1 MDFVDIAK
9 ELHILGI
16 GGISLSALAV
26 ILKEK
31 GKVVTG
37 YDREVSSITQ
47 ALQEKGIL
55 VVNQFDEKL
64 IDQADIVVYTSAL
77 PKDEPHLAYA
87 IKKGKIILS
96 RSELLGQLAK
106 KYFTIS
112 IAGSHGKTT
121 ATSMIGYMFFLAGKD
136 PTIHVGGIMKNFG
149 SNVCVGK
156 GKYFITEACE
166 YKDSFLSL
174 ASDIGV
180 VLNEDPDHLD
190 YFKTK
195 ENYYKSFEKFAKNT
209 KKGGILIVN
218 YDDPFSRGL
227 KSGNTLS
234 YAIKSKADV
243 QAKNICRKNGLLSFD
258 LFYLDLN
265 FGNFKLKMIG
275 LHNIY
280 NALATIAVGIACSIP
295 LETIKTALLQF
306 EGVERRLE
314 YIGLV
319 KGAVVL
325 HDYAHHPDEIIATIK
340 AVKSNTNDRLIC
352 VFQPHTFSRTRDLYY
367 EFCRC
372 FACCDEV
379 WLLPIYSAREKPI
392 PKITSKFLAKGV
404 SKYNKIVRYFSNFE
418 KCYAFINKTAK
429 TNTTF
434 LIMGAGDIFNLA
446 YRFKK

>member
-1 MDFVDIAK
+1 MNFIDEAK
-9 ELHILGI
+9 QIHILGI

-26 ILKEK
+26 ILLKQ
-31 GKVVTG
+31 GKKVTG
-37 YDREVSSITQ
+37 YDSAISPITQ
-47 ALQEKGIL
+47 SLQAKGIK
-55 VVNQFDEKL
+55 VVNQLDTNL

-77 PKDEPHLAYA
+77 AKNDVQLEHA
-87 IKKGKIILS
+87 IKQGKIILS
-96 RSELLGQLAK
+96 RSELLGELTK

-121 ATSMIGYMFFLAGKD
+121 ASSMIGYMFFWAKKD
-136 PTIHVGGIMKNFG
+136 PVIHVGGIMKNFG
-149 SNVCVGK
+149 SNVRCGK
-156 GKYFITEACE
+156 GKFFITEACE

-174 ASDIGV
+174 ESDVGV

-209 KKGGILIVN
+209 KKSGVLVVN
-218 YDDPFSRGL
+218 YDDPFSRRL
-227 KSGNTLS
+227 KSRNVLS
-234 YAIKSKADV
+234 YALKSKADV
-243 QAKNICRKNGLLSFD
+243 QARNVCSKNGVICFE

-265 FGNFKLKMIG
+265 FGLFKLNMIG
-275 LHNIY
+275 LHNVY
-280 NALATIAVGIACSIP
+280 NALAAIAVGIACGIG
-295 LETIKTALLQF
+295 LDLIKQSLWQF
-306 EGVERRLE
+306 AGVERRLE
-314 YIGLV
+314 YIGKV
-319 KGAVVL
+319 KGGVVL

-340 AVKSNTNDRLIC
+340 AVKQNFQGRLIC
-352 VFQPHTFSRTRDLYY
+352 IFQPHTFSRTRDLYY

-404 SKYNKIVRYFSNFE
+404 SKYNKTVRYFSNFE
-418 KCYAFINKTAK
+418 KCHAFINKIAQK
-429 TNTTF
+429 DVVF
-434 LIMGAGDIFNLA
+434 LIMGAGDVSLLA

>member
-1 MDFVDIAK
+1 MDFIDSAK

-37 YDREVSSITQ
+37 YDRLLSPITQ
-47 ALQEKGIL
+47 SLQEKGIL
-55 VVNQFDEKL
+55 VVNQFDENL
-64 IDQADIVVYTSAL
+64 IDRADIVVYTSAL
-77 PKDEPHLAYA
+77 PKDDPQLEYA

-96 RSELLGQLAK
+96 RSELLGELAR
-106 KYFTIS
+106 KYYTIS

-121 ATSMIGYMFFLAGKD
+121 ATSMIGYMFDLAGKD
-136 PTIHVGGIMKNFG
+136 PCIHVGGIMKNFG
-149 SNVCVGK
+149 SNVRYGK
-156 GKYFITEACE
+156 GKHFITEACE

-174 ASDIGV
+174 ESDVSV

-209 KKGGILIVN
+209 KKGGVLVVN
-218 YDDPFSRGL
+218 YDDPFSRSL
-227 KSGNTLS
+227 KSSNILS

-243 QAKNICRKNGLLSFD
+243 QAKNICRKNGMLSFD

-265 FGNFKLKMIG
+265 FGNFKLKMIA
-275 LHNIY
+275 LHNVY
-280 NALATIAVGIACSIP
+280 NALATISVGIACGIS
-295 LETIKTALLQF
+295 LDTIKKALLQF

-314 YIGLV
+314 YVGEI
-319 KGAVVL
+319 KGSEIL
-325 HDYAHHPDEIIATIK
+325 HDYAHHPDEIIATIE
-340 AVKSNTNDRLIC
+340 AVKQNTKNKLIC

-392 PKITSKFLAKGV
+392 PKITSKFLAKGI
-404 SKYNKIVRYFSNFE
+404 SKHNKLVRYFSNFD
-418 KCYAFINKTAK
+418 KCFSFINKIAQK
-429 TNTTF
+429 NITF
-434 LIMGAGDIFNLA
+434 LIMGAGDIYLLA
-446 YRFKK
+446 YKFKK